1 MHCFS
6 LRSWQSASAP
16 AQQRP
21 RPPLEPA
28 TTETTTTEATETTET
43 TEPAAEETT
52 TEETTENQHFDKL
65 TLEFVPSKD
74 ADVIITGTKNLPEL
88 VQAEMSNL
96 GYDIDE
102 VDITVGTS
110 YDATGEAM
118 AAGSIDLGWLP
129 GGTYALYSD
138 DVDVILTATRNG
150 LSNDST
156 DPTTWNGEA
165 NATQEGWSSGHLL
178 PLPDLCYSF
187 RLWQELAAKV
197 NAGEAYLGRPRQ
209 GKVGSSEDLF
219 LCRLH
224 LSSMWLMANYDGKKI
239 SDLSNVMPI
248 DSGYGTAFSYA
259 AAEQV
264 DIIVCY
270 ADGRNDYEASWM
282 LPTDQQDETGKQ
294 GMGRSESI
302 WNELNVIGV
311 TDGIYNDTVAISKES
326 PYYTARARR
335 RTAGLLHQHHRHSRG
350 QAIFDVYSHT
360 GYAKATDAD
369 YDGARAALTAV
380 PTDTASKITYKKAPR
395 VNGALFFVQQ
405 KHKIFPFKSI
415 LKRKESQH
423 D

>member
-1 MHCFS
+1 MKKTIALLLALVMVFALCACG
-6 LRSWQSASAP
+6 QTNA
-16 AQQRP
+16 
-21 RPPLEPA
+21 
-28 TTETTTTEATETTET
+28 
-43 TEPAAEETT
+43 PAAEESKAPEADA
-52 TEETTENQHFDKL
+52 TEAPAAENQHFDKL

-74 ADVIITGTKNLPEL
+74 ADVIIAGTKNLPEL
-88 VQAEMSNL
+88 VQAEMSKL

-118 AAGSIDLGWLP
+118 SAGSIDLGWLP

-156 DPTTWNGEA
+156 NPADWNGEA
-165 NATQEGWSSGHLL
+165 NATQKNGPQVTYYRSLIYATPSEYGK
-178 PLPDLCYSF
+178 
-187 RLWQELAAKV
+187 ELAAKV
-197 NAGEAYLGRPRQ
+197 NAGEKLTW
-209 GKVGSSEDLF
+209 EDLDKAKWAVQKT
-219 LCRLH
+219 
-224 LSSMWLMANYDGKKI
+224 SSSAGYIYPSMWLMANYDGKKI
-239 SDLSNVMPI
+239 SDLSNVIPL

-311 TDGIYNDTVAISKES
+311 TDGIYNDTVAISKAS
-326 PYYTARARR
+326 QYYTPEIVAALQDCFINIIN
-335 RTAGLLHQHHRHSRG
+335 TEEGK
-350 QAIFDVYSHT
+350 AIFDVYSHT
-360 GYAKATDAD
+360 GYAKAVDSD
-369 YDGARAALTAV
+369 YDGARAALKAV
-380 PTDTASKITYKKAPR
+380 S
-395 VNGALFFVQQ
+395 
-405 KHKIFPFKSI
+405 
-415 LKRKESQH
+415 E
-423 D
+423 

>member
-1 MHCFS
+1 MKKIIALLLVAVMAIGFC
-6 LRSWQSASAP
+6 ACAAKTETP
-16 AQQRP
+16 D
-21 RPPLEPA
+21 EPA

-88 VQAEMSNL
+88 VKAEMSKL

-156 DPTTWNGEA
+156 NPADWNGEA
-165 NATQEGWSSGHLL
+165 NATKKDGPQVTYYRSLIYATPSAYG
-178 PLPDLCYSF
+178 
-187 RLWQELAAKV
+187 QELAAKV
-197 NAGEAYLGRPRQ
+197 NAGEKLTW
-209 GKVGSSEDLF
+209 EDLDKATWAVQKT
-219 LCRLH
+219 
-224 LSSMWLMANYDGKKI
+224 SSSAGYIYPSMWLMANYDGKKI

-259 AAEQV
+259 AAESV

-270 ADGRNDYEASWM
+270 ADGRNDYEASWT

-294 GMGRSESI
+294 GMGRSDSI
-302 WNELNVIGV
+302 WNEMNVIGV
-311 TDGIYNDTVAISKES
+311 TEGIYNDTVAISKES
-326 PYYTARARR
+326 QYYTPEIVAALQECFINILG
-335 RTAGLLHQHHRHSRG
+335 TDEGK
-350 QAIFDVYSHT
+350 AIFDVYSHT

-369 YDGARAALTAV
+369 YDGARAALQAV
-380 PTDTASKITYKKAPR
+380 A
-395 VNGALFFVQQ
+395 
-405 KHKIFPFKSI
+405 
-415 LKRKESQH
+415 E
-423 D
+423 